1 MSLHLGLTEPA
12 VFLRHSSDIAASGR
26 RRQVSA
32 EDGPSIIRGVVT
44 LKVPKRTRI
53 KNIEVFLTGTVA
65 TEWPEGIGPRRV
77 EISEEHTILSARAVI
92 FKAGETTPEP
102 GSRRAR
108 SLGPGVQS
116 AFDSDDD
123 SDEEEERGRRRL
135 QTSREPSIS
144 RSPSPDSG
152 FEARRGVS
160 VDQLGRH
167 RYPGTELPA
176 YYNASPVYSPQP
188 SLHNLP
194 EEQGGPSQT
203 LEGLRNDLRSM
214 TDRYVQ
220 SPGIQ
225 GARSPSGIRTAP
237 SSRPATS
244 RPPSLRRPSQ
254 YMESL
259 ALSPTA
265 SRLDSA
271 SSRLEEAVPSPP
283 ANSQR
288 RPSFSRVS
296 PGAAGS
302 SRPTSATPV
311 FSDPSPSGTPKT
323 SALGLDEGSASRR
336 DRSRN
341 KRFSFGAAWHEVKE
355 LVKPAILRPG
365 VQNDQSLPGNRTST
379 SRPPSLRESG
389 AQTESRKRDSSRGRD
404 RTVVG
409 KLSSALG
416 LEEDRKDGEWKEFKK
431 GTYNWPVSFVI
442 PPDSP
447 PSIRC
452 DYGSVTYRIRAQAT
466 RAGTFTSK
474 LVANTE
480 VAVISCPSA
489 DDLEE
494 SESII
499 VEREWDNNL
508 RYLIS
513 LSGKSFPLGGT
524 IPVQLTLMPLSKI
537 CIYRLSVVLE
547 EKVDYYA
554 HQGKTAR
561 HEPAR
566 RWEILSIKDP
576 DKYTPLLPIFSDST
590 DAALRS
596 PLARHIDEDDPSAA
610 AGQILNPT
618 GPWSFRFS
626 LKVPDCTTRLHF
638 TNKYTKAKIVVTH
651 HVKIIM
657 RVDRGDNSELDAKG
671 KRKQFDIIV
680 EAPIQLLSCRC
691 NPEWM
696 SLVSAPDPGG
706 LPHNANNLRYIASE
720 HSQHIPYSRWK
731 HPRTHTPVFATPS
744 GAKAALHQLITS
756 TTISNLQLRLLEVEL
771 CGLRPATQHVPKQ
784 PINIYRSTRNHCLAV
799 RTVLMTE
806 AGNMPY
812 SFQEVK
818 GKMAKGL
825 PVTNLLLPS

>member
-1 MSLHLGLTEPA
+1 MSLHIGLTEPA

-32 EDGPSIIRGVVT
+32 EDSPAMIRGVVT
-44 LKVPKRTRI
+44 LKVSKRTRI

-77 EISEEHTILSARAVI
+77 EIAEENTILSASAVI
-92 FKAGETTPEP
+92 FRAGEATPDP
-102 GSRRAR
+102 SYRRAR
-108 SLGPGVQS
+108 SLGPGVSS
-116 AFDSDDD
+116 AFDSDED
-123 SDEEEERGRRRL
+123 SDEEENRGRRRL
-135 QTSREPSIS
+135 QTSRETSIS

-152 FEARRGVS
+152 IQARRGVS

-176 YYNASPVYSPQP
+176 YFNASPMYSPQA
-188 SLHNLP
+188 SLQDLP

-203 LEGLRNDLRSM
+203 LEDLRNDLRSM

-220 SPGIQ
+220 EPSTR
-225 GARSPSGIRTAP
+225 GARSPSGIRTTP
-237 SSRPATS
+237 SSRPTTSSRS
-244 RPPSLRRPSQ
+244 RPPSLRRPSL
-254 YMESL
+254 YMESMT
-259 ALSPTA
+259 LSPTV
-265 SRLDSA
+265 SRHDTTSYRLD
-271 SSRLEEAVPSPP
+271 EAAPSPP
-283 ANSQR
+283 ALAER
-288 RPSFSRVS
+288 RQSFSRVP
-296 PGAAGS
+296 PGPASS
-302 SRPTSATPV
+302 SRPNSATPV
-311 FSDPSPSGTPKT
+311 FSDPSPSGT
-323 SALGLDEGSASRR
+323 SALGLDETSASRR

-341 KRFSFGAAWHEVKE
+341 KRFSFGTAWHEVKE
-355 LVKPAILRPG
+355 LVKPAIHRPA
-365 VQNDQSLPGNRTST
+365 VQNDQTTSGNRSST

-389 AQTESRKRDSSRGRD
+389 TQAESRKRDSSRGRD

-416 LEEDRKDGEWKEFKK
+416 LEADRKDGEWKEFKK
-431 GTYNWPVSFVI
+431 GTYNWPVSFVL
-442 PPDSP
+442 PPGSP

-480 VAVISCPSA
+480 VTVISCPSA

-524 IPVQLTLMPLSKI
+524 MPLQLTLMPLSKI

-576 DKYTPLLPIFSDST
+576 DKYTPLLPILSDST

-596 PLARHIDEDDPSAA
+596 PLARHVDEDDPSVA
-610 AGQILNPT
+610 AGQLLNLT

-657 RVDRGDNSELDAKG
+657 RVDRGDDTELDAKG

-696 SLVSAPDPGG
+696 SLPTYSLFPLEAYQNSFACVCHSKRGESRSTPTDHV
-706 LPHNANNLRYIASE
+706 HNDLE
-720 HSQHIPYSRWK
+720 
-731 HPRTHTPVFATPS
+731 FATPLIGGGTIRPPSSHPTRSLS
-744 GAKAALHQLITS
+744 GRPLTPIDPPPLPRGPDSLDDRSRQYASLVSGSEREDGERPPSYEAA
-756 TTISNLQLRLLEVEL
+756 V
-771 CGLRPATQHVPKQ
+771 A
-784 PINIYRSTRNHCLAV
+784 
-799 RTVLMTE
+799 
-806 AGNMPY
+806 
-812 SFQEVK
+812 
-818 GKMAKGL
+818 
-825 PVTNLLLPS
+825 

>member
-1 MSLHLGLTEPA
+1 MSLHIGLTEPA

-32 EDGPSIIRGVVT
+32 EDPPALIRGIVT

-77 EISEEHTILSARAVI
+77 EIAEENTILSASAVI
-92 FKAGETTPEP
+92 FKAGEATPEP
-102 GSRRAR
+102 NYRRAR
-108 SLGPGVQS
+108 SLGPGVLS
-116 AFDSDDD
+116 TFDSDED
-123 SDEEEERGRRRL
+123 SDEEENRGRRRL
-135 QTSREPSIS
+135 QASRETSTS
-144 RSPSPDSG
+144 RSPSPDTG
-152 FEARRGVS
+152 LHARRGVS
-160 VDQLGRH
+160 VDQWGRH
-167 RYPGTELPA
+167 RYPGTELSA
-176 YYNASPVYSPQP
+176 YFNPSPMYSPQA
-188 SLHNLP
+188 SLQDLP

-203 LEGLRNDLRSM
+203 LEDLRNDLRSM

-220 SPGIQ
+220 EPGTR
-225 GARSPSGIRTAP
+225 GARSPSGIRTTP
-237 SSRPATS
+237 SSRPATSSRS
-244 RPPSLRRPSQ
+244 RPPSLRRPSL

-259 ALSPTA
+259 TLSPTV
-265 SRLDSA
+265 SRHDAA
-271 SSRLEEAVPSPP
+271 SSRLDEAAPSPP
-283 ANSQR
+283 TLGER
-288 RPSFSRVS
+288 RPSFSRIP
-296 PGAAGS
+296 PGPASS

-323 SALGLDEGSASRR
+323 SALGLDETSASRR

-355 LVKPAILRPG
+355 LVKPAIPRPA
-365 VQNDQSLPGNRTST
+365 VHNDQTTSGNRSST
-379 SRPPSLRESG
+379 SRPPSLRGSG
-389 AQTESRKRDSSRGRD
+389 AQAESRKRDSSRGRD

-416 LEEDRKDGEWKEFKK
+416 LEEDRRDGEWKEFKK

-466 RAGTFTSK
+466 RAGTFASK

-480 VAVISCPSA
+480 VTVISCPGA

-513 LSGKSFPLGGT
+513 LSGKSFPLGGAM
-524 IPVQLTLMPLSKI
+524 PLQLTLMPLSKI
-537 CIYRLSVVLE
+537 CIYRLGVILE

-566 RWEILSIKDP
+566 RWELLSIKDP
-576 DKYTPLLPIFSDST
+576 DKYTPLLPIFSEST

-596 PLARHIDEDDPSAA
+596 PLARHVDEDDLSSA
-610 AGQILNPT
+610 AGQLLNPT

-657 RVDRGDNSELDAKG
+657 RVDRGDDTELDAKG

-680 EAPIQLLSCRC
+680 EAPIQLLSVSGVD
-691 NPEWM
+691 
-696 SLVSAPDPGG
+696 SL
-706 LPHNANNLRYIASE
+706 L
-720 HSQHIPYSRWK
+720 
-731 HPRTHTPVFATPS
+731 
-744 GAKAALHQLITS
+744 
-756 TTISNLQLRLLEVEL
+756 
-771 CGLRPATQHVPKQ
+771 
-784 PINIYRSTRNHCLAV
+784 
-799 RTVLMTE
+799 
-806 AGNMPY
+806 
-812 SFQEVK
+812 
-818 GKMAKGL
+818 
-825 PVTNLLLPS
+825 